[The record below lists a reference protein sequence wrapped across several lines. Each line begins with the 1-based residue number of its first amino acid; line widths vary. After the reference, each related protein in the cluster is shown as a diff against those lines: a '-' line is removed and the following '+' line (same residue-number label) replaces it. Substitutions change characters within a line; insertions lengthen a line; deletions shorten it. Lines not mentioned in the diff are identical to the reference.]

1 MPKDGSGFTP
11 IGDILP
17 SLVRPQ
23 HRPISRIEE
32 RLIEPVLDSAE
43 ILYQHSV
50 LCQTCMP
57 YRDPGGEK
65 LWLRHNGN
73 IRLELQAGR
82 VLGSNLD
89 EVVDVGLPFG
99 PKPRLVFYHLN
110 AEAMRTQSPVVALED
125 SLTAFVK
132 RTLKLDVGGRTIR
145 SVKDQLN
152 RLAAADFRFY
162 VKYQD
167 HAVTAKGTVI
177 EGVDGQYGYRA
188 LTPTSIKREI
198 LRCRDSG
205 LAYLAGHNHGN
216 DRHVEFSRIDLES
229 HERGYPALLDIGRG
243 VPVGALVYGQRS
255 VAADIWLPDG
265 SRRTLGSY
273 RVIGHE
279 ITRLYAQPR
288 REGESDTEHDRQVR
302 MFGAAGQH
310 ILRASKVPVIGLGEV
325 GSLVTEY
332 LARLGVGNL
341 VLIDPDEIESTNL
354 SRVVGATS
362 VDVET
367 GQFKTQIAVRHAREM
382 AIDAMLVPIAG
393 DVARDSVAKV
403 LRDCDFIFLAA
414 DSMRA
419 RLVVNALAH
428 QYLIPT
434 VPDGRENTARR
445 GRQTR
450 GCYVCG
456 EVYQAWHWMPVVQRP
471 DRSDAARD
479 RGEVRQRTKGTGL
492 RCAGT
497 QPKRDQLE
505 RSALYRATMAN
516 AGNAST
522 GWPWATCSSFRLWRG
537 DVIRQGLGRSCED
550 ASINT
555 LLASCVRAQG
565 NY

>member
-1 MPKDGSGFTP
+1 MSGESC
-11 IGDILP
+11 DILVTAG
-17 SLVRPQ
+17 LHQ
-23 HRPISRIEE
+23 RIMEH
-32 RLIEPVLDSAE
+32 LF
-43 ILYQHSV
+43 
-50 LCQTCMP
+50 
-57 YRDPGGEK
+57 PGD
-65 LWLRHNGN
+65 
-73 IRLELQAGR
+73 
-82 VLGSNLD
+82 LD
-89 EVVDVGLPFG
+89 EHGAILRAGIVRNGSSLRLLVQHVQPAEVGTD
-99 PKPRLVFYHLN
+99 Y
-110 AEAMRTQSPVVALED
+110 
-125 SLTAFVK
+125 
-132 RTLKLDVGGRTIR
+132 
-145 SVKDQLN
+145 
-152 RLAAADFRFY
+152 
-162 VKYQD
+162 
-167 HAVTAKGTVI
+167 
-177 EGVDGQYGYRA
+177 VDGQYGYRA
-188 LTPTSIKREI
+188 LTPTFIHREI

-205 LAYLAGHNHGN
+205 LAYLAVHNHGD

-288 REGESDTEHDRQVR
+288 REGESSDTEHDRQVR

-310 ILRASKVPVIGLGEV
+310 ILRASKVAVIGLGGV

-354 SRVVGATS
+354 SRVVGATR

-367 GQFKTQIAVRHAREM
+367 GQFKPQIAVRHAREM

-434 VPDGRENTARR
+434 VQMGAKIRR
-445 GRQTR
+445 GEGGKLEDAMCAVR
-450 GCYVCG
+450 
-456 EVYQAWHWMPVVQRP
+456 HIRP
-471 DRSDAARD
+471 
-479 RGEVRQRTKGTGL
+479 GTGCL
-492 RCAGT
+492 WCNGLIDPTQLAIEAKSDNERKEQAYGVQEP
-497 QPKRDQLE
+497 QPKRDQLK
-505 RSALYRATMAN
+505 RHRCR
-516 AGNAST
+516 
-522 GWPWATCSSFRLWRG
+522 PCRQRLP
-537 DVIRQGLGRSCED
+537 V
-550 ASINT
+550 
-555 LLASCVRAQG
+555 
-565 NY
+565 